1 MRQQQKVDIQF
12 SEKIYAN
19 VAAREQHFKE
29 APMPKLRVTK
39 GEKVGE
45 DLENKN
51 PLWLKDKGD
60 EYFKNKDFYSA

>member
-1 MRQQQKVDIQF
+1 
-12 SEKIYAN
+12 
-19 VAAREQHFKE
+19 
-29 APMPKLRVTK
+29 MPKLRTTK

-51 PLWLKDKGD
+51 PLWLKDKAD